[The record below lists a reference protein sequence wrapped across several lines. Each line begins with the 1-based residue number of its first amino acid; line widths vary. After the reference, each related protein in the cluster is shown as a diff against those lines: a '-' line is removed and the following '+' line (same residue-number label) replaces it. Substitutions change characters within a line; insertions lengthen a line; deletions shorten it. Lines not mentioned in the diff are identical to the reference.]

1 MKRRLRRGGC
11 VAWRQVART
20 VVSATPTSAA
30 IWLTD
35 MAVQARST
43 ICCFFAVLI
52 GRQAVLRMPSAFVI
66 SLACPVGS
74 TLAVL
79 GSGATS
85 PAMRRLRKAS
95 RGFQL
100 FVSSLLKR
108 TTASLYKPSL
118 PVSETSLF
126 LHETFAL
133 PLWEGGH

>member
-30 IWLTD
+30 IWLTA
-35 MAVQARST
+35 MPVRARST
-43 ICCFFAVLI
+43 ICCFLAALI
-52 GRQAVLRMPSAFVI
+52 GRQAALRMPRAVVI
-66 SLACPVGS
+66 SLSCSVGA

-79 GSGATS
+79 SSGATS

-95 RGFQL
+95 KGFQL

-108 TTASLYKPSL
+108 TVSINAEGHELYLTINSI
-118 PVSETSLF
+118 E
-126 LHETFAL
+126 ER
-133 PLWEGGH
+133 